1 MSTSFQRSTETI
13 SRHFHMVLNG
23 VLRLQEFKHP
33 EPIPNDSTDEKWKY
47 FKNCLGALDGTHIR
61 MNVPVQDKPRYR
73 NRKGEI
79 TTNVLAAVTPNL
91 QFTYVLTG
99 WEGFAAD
106 GRVLKDALSRKN
118 GLKAPKGKKHHF
130 FHPKICILLCVC

>member
-1 MSTSFQRSTETI
+1 
-13 SRHFHMVLNG
+13 
-23 VLRLQEFKHP
+23 
-33 EPIPNDSTDEKWKY
+33 
-47 FKNCLGALDGTHIR
+47 

-99 WEGFAAD
+99 WEGSAAD